1 MIWWLIMD
9 NERYVMQMEFYIY
22 APNDEKAKSLANYVA
37 ERQKMKFD
45 NRCGVSSLKRAPFGS
60 LVDGEELIA
69 K

>member
-1 MIWWLIMD
+1 MD
-9 NERYVMQMEFYIY
+9 NKRYAMTMEFYIY

-45 NRCGVSSLKRAPFGS
+45 NRCGVTSLREAPFGS
-60 LVDGEELIA
+60 LVEGEELIA